1 MLENKPELS
10 EQLSAK
16 QMEVPTEQGFPGFS
30 FLKRRVSHCSC
41 ILMQPF
47 RRLVLQMSRNV
58 QVIPVASPLRKKR
71 VDFED
76 TPDSEASKPKRPRLG
91 PVSGLTPC
99 LQPLAQPP
107 CAVDQDSRVL
117 RIGPYILLEPREEG
131 HSYRA
136 VHTHTE
142 TEYSCKVY
150 PARSYPETMAP
161 YGHLSPHPNVA
172 QVAEVIQGDQ
182 NVYIFFQPGRGD
194 MHSHV
199 RCRKR
204 LPEREAAG
212 LFRQMAEAV
221 AHCHDHGVIL
231 RDLKLRKFLF
241 VDRERTK
248 LVLENLEDACLLSGP
263 DDSLSDKH
271 GCPAYVGPEILSS
284 KNSYSG
290 KAADVWSLG
299 VVLYTMLVGRYP
311 FQDTEPAMLFSKIRR
326 GVFSIPDGLSP
337 KARCLVRCLLRK
349 TPSERLTAREILLH
363 PWLASGGAASED
375 SCTNPSGE
383 QGLEQVV
390 PDTWSQEEVEEEEEE
405 EDLHS

>member
-1 MLENKPELS
+1 
-10 EQLSAK
+10 
-16 QMEVPTEQGFPGFS
+16 
-30 FLKRRVSHCSC
+30 
-41 ILMQPF
+41 
-47 RRLVLQMSRNV
+47 MSLNV
-58 QVIPVASPLRKKR
+58 QVIPVASPLKKKR
-71 VDFED
+71 LDFED
-76 TPDSEASKPKRPRLG
+76 TPDSEPSKPKCPRLG
-91 PVSGLTPC
+91 PVSGLPPC
-99 LQPLAQPP
+99 LQPLAQSPR
-107 CAVDQDSRVL
+107 AVEQDSRDL
-117 RIGPYILLEPREEG
+117 QIGPYILLEPREGG

-136 VHTHTE
+136 VHRHTE
-142 TEYSCKVY
+142 AEYSCKVY

-161 YGHLSPHPNVA
+161 YGNLSPHPNVA

-182 NVYIFFQPGRGD
+182 NVYVFFQPGRGD

-199 RCRKR
+199 RRCKH
-204 LPEREAAG
+204 LSEREAAG

-271 GCPAYVGPEILSS
+271 GCPAYVSPEILSS

-311 FQDTEPAMLFSKIRR
+311 FQDTEPATLFSKIRR

-337 KARCLVRCLLRK
+337 KARCLIRCLLRK

-383 QGLEQVV
+383 QGMEQVV
-390 PDTWSQEEVEEEEEE
+390 PDTWSQKDDEEEEEE
-405 EDLHS
+405 EKEDLHS

>member
-1 MLENKPELS
+1 AHITAP
-10 EQLSAK
+10 A
-16 QMEVPTEQGFPGFS
+16 PGS
-30 FLKRRVSHCSC
+30 VGRVGGPS
-41 ILMQPF
+41 
-47 RRLVLQMSRNV
+47 
-58 QVIPVASPLRKKR
+58 KKR
-71 VDFED
+71 LDFED
-76 TPDSEASKPKRPRLG
+76 TADSEPSKPKRPRLA

-99 LQPLAQPP
+99 LQPLVQSP
-107 CAVDQDSRVL
+107 
-117 RIGPYILLEPREEG
+117 RIGPYILLEPREGG

-136 VHTHTE
+136 VHRHTE
-142 TEYSCKVY
+142 TEYSCKVQQGFC
-150 PARSYPETMAP
+150 YPETMAP
-161 YGHLSPHPNVA
+161 YGNLSPHPNVA

-182 NVYIFFQPGRGD
+182 NVYVFFQSGRGD

-199 RCRKR
+199 RRCKR

-221 AHCHDHGVIL
+221 THCHDHGIIL

-248 LVLENLEDACLLSGP
+248 LVLENLEDACLLSSS

-271 GCPAYVGPEILSS
+271 GCPAYVSPEILSS

-311 FQDTEPAMLFSKIRR
+311 FQDTEPATLFSKIRR
-326 GVFSIPDGLSP
+326 GVFSIPDSLSP
-337 KARCLVRCLLRK
+337 KARCLIRCLLRK

-363 PWLASGGAASED
+363 PWLASGDAASEV

-383 QGLEQVV
+383 QGMEQVV
-390 PDTWSQEEVEEEEEE
+390 PDTWSQKEEEEEE
-405 EDLHS
+405 EEELQS